1 MTRILVA
8 EDDRLVSSFVC
19 KGLRESGYGVESV
32 EDGESAVE
40 LCRTGE
46 FDLLVLDLGL
56 PVLDGLGA
64 LRRIREAGLTL
75 AVIVLTGRRD
85 RDVVTALEAGADDFM
100 TKPFGFAEL
109 LARVHAR
116 LRSSSSAS
124 PIRLR
129 VGDVELD
136 IHTHRASVRGRM
148 VDLTAREFALLETL
162 MRHPEHVLSREQLLS
177 HVWGYGFDPTTN
189 IVNVYVSSLR
199 KKLGDGHIETVRGSG
214 YRLSGQSFPIRH
226 DLPPSASISA

>member
-19 KGLRESGYGVESV
+19 KGLRESGYGVEAV
-32 EDGESAVE
+32 GDGESAVE
-40 LCRTGE
+40 LCRTGD

-56 PVLDGLGA
+56 PVLDGLGV
-64 LRRIREAGLTL
+64 LRRLRGLGLTMP
-75 AVIVLTGRRD
+75 VVVLTGRPD
-85 RDVVTALEAGADDFM
+85 RDVVTALEAGADDYM
-100 TKPFGFAEL
+100 PKPFGFAEL
-109 LARVHAR
+109 LARIHAR

-124 PIRLR
+124 PIKLR

-136 IHTHRASVRGRM
+136 IHTHRASVRGRV

-162 MRHPEHVLSREQLLS
+162 MRHPDHVLSREQLLN
-177 HVWGYGFDPTTN
+177 HVWGYDFDPTTN
-189 IVNVYVSSLR
+189 LVNVYVSSLR

-214 YRLSGQSFPIRH
+214 YRLSGHTLPI
-226 DLPPSASISA
+226 PA